1 MIAGSRTSATNSAA
15 VIVQSRMPMSAA
27 QSSTTTRTA
36 ATAASAI
43 TAPAVQAMKTS
54 KRDFNVESRRWPNA
68 CATHGSGRPA
78 EPERGDNR
86 GMTDPDPPPAAQPRN
101 PLHGMTLEAIV
112 TALVDAYGWQGLD
125 ERIPL
130 RCFAFEP
137 SIKSSLKLLR
147 KTPWAREKVESLYLF
162 MLRDMKREERWRG

>member
-1 MIAGSRTSATNSAA
+1 MAA
-15 VIVQSRMPMSAA
+15 DWRRGGGRHFIM
-27 QSSTTTRTA
+27 
-36 ATAASAI
+36 
-43 TAPAVQAMKTS
+43 
-54 KRDFNVESRRWPNA
+54 SRRARNA
-68 CATHGSGRPA
+68 
-78 EPERGDNR
+78 GDNR
-86 GMTDPDPPPAAQPRN
+86 PMTDDAPPPPPPPAQPRN

-147 KTPWAREKVESLYLF
+147 KTPWAREK
-162 MLRDMKREERWRG
+162 